1 MCARTCGWTVSL
13 EVPSASSMLGR
24 ERSGRSGRRQAAEEG
39 EHVQAKPQEFPS
51 FQLIEPANW
60 ELGSRTR
67 PGWVGGEADSG
78 RERGQRETVRCWRAM
93 IPMARG
99 AWSDGRTRRAHQS
112 KGQIAQSAT
121 RCANN
126 FTVGPPLPL
135 PHQLG
140 LGLDVVKAHMYTSY
154 TWGTGGH
161 VIVPAVVRPCL
172 PCCSVARWGT

>member
-126 FTVGPPLPL
+126 FI

-140 LGLDVVKAHMYTSY
+140 LGW
-154 TWGTGGH
+154 TWSKLPQPQASGPRGSGGH
-161 VIVPAVVRPCL
+161 VIVSYSSSPCL